1 MPYICHATK
10 SSGMKKILCIS
21 GSLRPTSTNTYIL
34 KAIPQLAT
42 WPDISFSLYEGLDKL
57 PYFSPELDGEGATP
71 AATVADLRA
80 QLKAADAVIVC
91 TPEYAF
97 GVPGVLKNALDWIVS
112 SGEFVDK
119 PTAVISASPMMTGGD
134 KANASLVQTL
144 KVMTAT
150 ITKDTIL
157 TIPTVRTKIDT
168 NGNIIDENLKADLIK
183 IVNSLIK

>member
-1 MPYICHATK
+1 
-10 SSGMKKILCIS
+10 MKKILCIS
-21 GSLRPTSTNTYIL
+21 GSLRSTSTNTNIL
-34 KAIPQLAT
+34 KAIPQLGT
-42 WPDISFSLYEGLDKL
+42 WPDISFTIYEGLDKL
-57 PYFSPELDGEGATP
+57 PYFSPELDGEDAVP
-71 AATVADLRA
+71 PATVADLRA
-80 QLKAADAVIVC
+80 QLKAADAVILC

-150 ITKDTIL
+150 ITGDRVL
-157 TIPTVRTKIDT
+157 TIPTVRTKIDV
-168 NGNIIDENLKADLIK
+168 NGNIIDEGLKSDLIR
-183 IVNSLIK
+183 IVDSLTT

>member
-1 MPYICHATK
+1 MF
-10 SSGMKKILCIS
+10 KILCIS
-21 GSLRPTSTNTYIL
+21 GSLRPTSSNTNIL
-34 KAIPQLAT
+34 KAIPQLAE
-42 WPDISFSLYEGLDKL
+42 WPDISFSIYEGLDQL
-57 PYFSPELDGEGATP
+57 PYFSPELDYEGATP

-80 QLKAADAVIVC
+80 QLSEADAVIVC

-97 GVPGVLKNALDWIVS
+97 GIPGVLKNALDWIVS

-150 ITKDTIL
+150 ITDDRIL
-157 TIPTVRTKIDT
+157 TIPTVRTKIDAA
-168 NGNIIDENLKADLIK
+168 GNITDDTLKADLVK
-183 IVNSLIK
+183 IVTSLKSPV

>member
-1 MPYICHATK
+1 
-10 SSGMKKILCIS
+10 MKKILCIS
-21 GSLRPTSTNTYIL
+21 GSLRPTSTNTNIL
-34 KAIPQLAT
+34 KAIPQLFT
-42 WPDISFSLYEGLDKL
+42 WPDISFSIYEGLDQL
-57 PYFSPELDGEGATP
+57 PYFSPELDYEGATP
-71 AATVADLRA
+71 AASVADLRA

-112 SGEFVDK
+112 SGELVDK

-150 ITKDTIL
+150 ITDDRIL
-157 TIPTVRTKIDT
+157 TIPTVRTKIDAT
-168 NGNIIDENLKADLIK
+168 GNIIDEELKKELMK
-183 IVNSLIK
+183 IVDSLYSSI

>member
-1 MPYICHATK
+1 
-10 SSGMKKILCIS
+10 MKKILCIS
-21 GSLRPTSTNTYIL
+21 GSLRPTSTNTNIL
-34 KAIPQLAT
+34 KAIPHLAE
-42 WPDISFSLYEGLDKL
+42 WPDLSFSIYEGLDQL
-57 PYFSPELDGEGATP
+57 PYFSPELDYEGSTP

-119 PTAVISASPMMTGGD
+119 PTAVISASPMATGGD

-150 ITKDTIL
+150 ITEDRIL
-157 TIPTVRTKIDT
+157 IIPTVRTKIDAV
-168 NGNIIDENLKADLIK
+168 GNVTDEGLKTALVK
-183 IVNSLIK
+183 IVESLKTAFLHPGNN